1 MTSKEL
7 DTGVVDPPREIVESE
22 SELKEEVYRLKHQ
35 MAEMHQAWVRG
46 HPPPSFP
53 ANYPENPVFIPPL
66 SQAQD
71 PITIDL
77 SPQHAPGFTPYHH
90 YPEPTFKVADPY
102 SHAPRFEPLVETEK
116 PSRNVEQDE
125 MFRKVK
131 SLEQSLKNIQGIR
144 SQVSVAYKDLCLFL
158 DVQLPAGFKMPKF
171 DPYDG
176 HGDPVAHLRGFC
188 SNMRGA
194 SGKDELLIA
203 YFSQSLSGAALEW
216 GPPHQYTQTRP
227 QPQAYTQAPY
237 NPSQHYLPPQDPRYS
252 VELPQY
258 HVHHAQSYAQPP
270 PYPQWHAPTPQ
281 NLYTPPQPYQNPIG
295 PSFRPKPDYRKERQ
309 QRKETFTPLGESYT
323 SLFQRLRQLDVLR
336 PIEPKIPNPPPRNL
350 DYSLR
355 CAYCSDAPG
364 HDTEKC
370 WHLKRAIQEL
380 IDTNQIVVQ
389 SPEAPNINQN
399 PLPAHA
405 ETHMIEIVHKDGE
418 PKNSSKSVMMIRA
431 SESNPIKAL
440 DPAKAISLTIKGVS
454 EKPSTLNVK
463 PSILVVKGPPVDVEA
478 NQERQKVIVP
488 GVPGK
493 PVIIVEGVR
502 VTPVIIKPVTQL
514 PMVDT
519 KAVPWNYKQV
529 VITYKGKEVEE
540 EINETGGLTR
550 SGRCFAPEELRKTKP
565 FKDGH
570 IPVKKPVTEEEAE
583 EFLKKMKM
591 QDYSIVEQLRKTP
604 AQISLLSLLIHSD
617 EHRKALMK
625 ILNEAH
631 VPDKITVN
639 HLEKIANKIFEANR
653 ITFSDDELPIEG
665 TEHNR
670 ALYLTVKCED
680 SVVSR
685 VLVDNGSSANIC
697 PLSTLQKLKIGT
709 EMIHTNNVCVRGFDG
724 GGKDSVSDIMLKLS
738 IGLVEFT
745 MEFQVLDVTVSYNLL
760 LGRPWIHAA
769 KAIPS
774 SLHQMVKFE
783 WDRQEIVVHGDENLS
798 AYNDTIVPFI
808 EVEDDKGPWVY
819 QMFETVSV
827 EKIPEGKCTPGPK
840 IPSASVMVANEML
853 KNGFLPG
860 KGLGSSLQGIV
871 HPLCPRESFGTFG
884 LGFTL
889 TGKDV
894 KRAKSLKGKAWS
906 LPKPVPH
913 ISKSFVKSG
922 VAKRPMSVVPKLVV
936 DFDEDLIKRF
946 QSLFDEVNMV
956 EIGEG
961 SSNADV
967 QFVGPNVKLS
977 NWKATPLPIRK
988 EFCSFYAGFNDMTC
1002 MRNFQPNLKSQSNSE
1017 ITIQE
1022 VEGDDE
1028 TEYDEEAAFEEVS
1041 RELKHFEEKPKPNLN
1056 ETEAINLGDQNN
1068 VRETKINPDGRGR
1081 RRKDSIHHAMGDVLL
1096 PGNAIRFKECWGN
1109 LHEGNDYYIS

>member
-35 MAEMHQAWVRG
+35 MAEMYQAWVRG

-53 ANYPENPVFIPPL
+53 ANHPENPAFIPPL

-77 SPQHAPGFTPYHH
+77 SPQHAPGFTPYRH
-90 YPEPTFKVADPY
+90 YPGTSSQTFHAPPPKTTAYPAPTSAPVFVAPPRATLHRSSSEPAFQAPDTQYYVPEPTFKVADPY

-131 SLEQSLKNIQGIR
+131 SLEQSLKNMQGIG
-144 SQVSVAYKDLCLFL
+144 SQVSVAYKDLCLFP

-194 SGKDELLIA
+194 GGKDELLMA
-203 YFSQSLSGAALEW
+203 YFSQSLSGAALEC
-216 GPPHQYTQTRP
+216 
-227 QPQAYTQAPY
+227 
-237 NPSQHYLPPQDPRYS
+237 
-252 VELPQY
+252 
-258 HVHHAQSYAQPP
+258 
-270 PYPQWHAPTPQ
+270 
-281 NLYTPPQPYQNPIG
+281 
-295 PSFRPKPDYRKERQ
+295 
-309 QRKETFTPLGESYT
+309 
-323 SLFQRLRQLDVLR
+323 LFQRLRQLDVLR

-389 SPEAPNINQN
+389 SPEVPNINQN

-418 PKNSSKSVMMIRA
+418 PKNSFKSVMMIRA

-440 DPAKAISLTIKGVS
+440 DSAKAISLTIKGVS

-463 PSILVVKGPPVDVEA
+463 PSVLVVKGPPVDVEA

-550 SGRCFAPEELRKTKP
+550 SWRCFAPEELRKTKP

-653 ITFSDDELPIEG
+653 ITFLDDELPIEG

-697 PLSTLQKLKIGT
+697 PLSTLLKLKIGT

-724 GGKDSVSDIMLKLS
+724 GGKDSIDDIMLKLS
-738 IGLVEFT
+738 IEPVEFT

-827 EKIPEGKCTPGPK
+827 EKIPEGNALQVRRYHPR
-840 IPSASVMVANEML
+840 PS
-853 KNGFLPG
+853 
-860 KGLGSSLQGIV
+860 
-871 HPLCPRESFGTFG
+871 
-884 LGFTL
+884 
-889 TGKDV
+889 
-894 KRAKSLKGKAWS
+894 W
-906 LPKPVPH
+906 
-913 ISKSFVKSG
+913 
-922 VAKRPMSVVPKLVV
+922 
-936 DFDEDLIKRF
+936 
-946 QSLFDEVNMV
+946 
-956 EIGEG
+956 
-961 SSNADV
+961 
-967 QFVGPNVKLS
+967 
-977 NWKATPLPIRK
+977 
-988 EFCSFYAGFNDMTC
+988 
-1002 MRNFQPNLKSQSNSE
+1002 
-1017 ITIQE
+1017 
-1022 VEGDDE
+1022 
-1028 TEYDEEAAFEEVS
+1028 
-1041 RELKHFEEKPKPNLN
+1041 
-1056 ETEAINLGDQNN
+1056 
-1068 VRETKINPDGRGR
+1068 
-1081 RRKDSIHHAMGDVLL
+1081 
-1096 PGNAIRFKECWGN
+1096 
-1109 LHEGNDYYIS
+1109 

>member
-35 MAEMHQAWVRG
+35 MAEMYQAWVRG

-53 ANYPENPVFIPPL
+53 ANYPENPTFIPPL

-77 SPQHAPGFTPYHH
+77 SPQHAPGFTPYRH
-90 YPEPTFKVADPY
+90 YPGTSSQTFHAPPTKITAYPAPTSAPVFVAPPRATLHRSSSEPTFRAPDTQYYVLEPTFKVADPY
-102 SHAPRFEPLVETEK
+102 SHAPHFEPLVETEK

-131 SLEQSLKNIQGIR
+131 ILEQSLKNMQGIG
-144 SQVSVAYKDLCLFL
+144 SQVSLAYKDLCLFP
-158 DVQLPAGFKMPKF
+158 DVQLPARFKMPKF

-194 SGKDELLIA
+194 GGKDELLMA

-216 GPPHQYTQTRP
+216 YTRQDTSRWYTWDNLAQAFARHFQWREQAARVYPPMEEDEMVEYFL
-227 QPQAYTQAPY
+227 QA
-237 NPSQHYLPPQDPRYS
+237 L
-252 VELPQY
+252 E
-258 HVHHAQSYAQPP
+258 
-270 PYPQWHAPTPQ
+270 PTYFGH
-281 NLYTPPQPYQNPIG
+281 LI
-295 PSFRPKPDYRKERQ
+295 SAIDYRKERQ

-355 CAYCSDAPG
+355 CTYCSDAPG

-380 IDTNQIVVQ
+380 IDKNQIMVQ

-405 ETHMIEIVHKDGE
+405 ETHMIKIVHKDGE
-418 PKNSSKSVMMIRA
+418 PKNFSKSVMMIRA

-440 DPAKAISLTIKGVS
+440 DSAKAMSLAIKGVS
-454 EKPSTLNVK
+454 EKPSALNVK
-463 PSILVVKGPPVDVEA
+463 PSVLVVKGPPVDVEA
-478 NQERQKVIVP
+478 NQERQKVIV
-488 GVPGK
+488 
-493 PVIIVEGVR
+493 
-502 VTPVIIKPVTQL
+502 
-514 PMVDT
+514 
-519 KAVPWNYKQV
+519 
-529 VITYKGKEVEE
+529 TYKGKEVEE
-540 EINETGGLTR
+540 EVNGTGGLTR
-550 SGRCFAPEELRKTKP
+550 SGRCFTPEELRKTKP
-565 FKDGH
+565 SKDGH

-680 SVVSR
+680 SAVSR

-709 EMIHTNNVCVRGFDG
+709 ERIHINNVCVRGFDG
-724 GGKDSVSDIMLKLS
+724 GGKDSVGDIMLNLS
-738 IGLVEFT
+738 IGPVEFT
-745 MEFQVLDVTVSYNLL
+745 MEFQVLDVAVSYNLL

-769 KAIPS
+769 KVIPS

-783 WDRQEIVVHGDENLS
+783 WDRQEIVVHSDENLS

-827 EKIPEGKCTPGPK
+827 EKIPEGECTPGPK
-840 IPSASVMVANEML
+840 IPSVSVMVANEIL

-860 KGLGSSLQGIV
+860 KG
-871 HPLCPRESFGTFG
+871 
-884 LGFTL
+884 
-889 TGKDV
+889 KDV
-894 KRAKSLKGKAWS
+894 RRAKSLKGKAWS

-922 VAKRPMSVVPKLVV
+922 VAKRPISVVPKPVV

-946 QSLFDEVNMV
+946 QSLFDE
-956 EIGEG
+956 G
-961 SSNADV
+961 
-967 QFVGPNVKLS
+967 
-977 NWKATPLPIRK
+977 
-988 EFCSFYAGFNDMTC
+988 C
-1002 MRNFQPNLKSQSNSE
+1002 
-1017 ITIQE
+1017 
-1022 VEGDDE
+1022 
-1028 TEYDEEAAFEEVS
+1028 
-1041 RELKHFEEKPKPNLN
+1041 
-1056 ETEAINLGDQNN
+1056 
-1068 VRETKINPDGRGR
+1068 NPDF
-1081 RRKDSIHHAMGDVLL
+1081 S
-1096 PGNAIRFKECWGN
+1096 
-1109 LHEGNDYYIS
+1109 

>member
-7 DTGVVDPPREIVESE
+7 DTGVVDPPREVVESE

-35 MAEMHQAWVRG
+35 MAEMYQAWVRG

-53 ANYPENPVFIPPL
+53 ANYSENPAFIPPL

-90 YPEPTFKVADPY
+90 YPGTSSQTFHAPPAKTTAYPAPTSAPVFVAPPQATLHRSSSEPAFQAPDTQYYVPEPTFKVADPY

-131 SLEQSLKNIQGIR
+131 SLEQSLKNMQGIG
-144 SQVSVAYKDLCLFL
+144 SQVSVAYKDLCLFP

-194 SGKDELLIA
+194 GGKDELLMA

-216 GPPHQYTQTRP
+216 YTRQDTSRWREQAARVYPPMEEDEMVEYFL
-227 QPQAYTQAPY
+227 QA
-237 NPSQHYLPPQDPRYS
+237 L
-252 VELPQY
+252 E
-258 HVHHAQSYAQPP
+258 
-270 PYPQWHAPTPQ
+270 PT
-281 NLYTPPQPYQNPIG
+281 Y
-295 PSFRPKPDYRKERQ
+295 F
-309 QRKETFTPLGESYT
+309 
-323 SLFQRLRQLDVLR
+323 
-336 PIEPKIPNPPPRNL
+336 
-350 DYSLR
+350 
-355 CAYCSDAPG
+355 G
-364 HDTEKC
+364 H
-370 WHLKRAIQEL
+370 LISAI
-380 IDTNQIVVQ
+380 
-389 SPEAPNINQN
+389 
-399 PLPAHA
+399 

-418 PKNSSKSVMMIRA
+418 PKNSSKSVMMIRD
-431 SESNPIKAL
+431 SESNPVKAL
-440 DPAKAISLTIKGVS
+440 DSAKAMSLAIKGVS
-454 EKPSTLNVK
+454 EKPSALNVK
-463 PSILVVKGPPVDVEA
+463 PSVLVVKGPPVDVEA
-478 NQERQKVIVP
+478 NQERQKVVVP

-493 PVIIVEGVR
+493 PVIIVEGAR

-565 FKDGH
+565 SKDGH
-570 IPVKKPVTEEEAE
+570 IPVKKPITEEEAE

-604 AQISLLSLLIHSD
+604 AQISLL
-617 EHRKALMK
+617 
-625 ILNEAH
+625 
-631 VPDKITVN
+631 
-639 HLEKIANKIFEANR
+639 

-680 SVVSR
+680 FAVSR

-709 EMIHTNNVCVRGFDG
+709 ERIHINNVCVRGFDG
-724 GGKDSVSDIMLKLS
+724 GGKDSVGDIMLNLS
-738 IGLVEFT
+738 IGPVEFT
-745 MEFQVLDVTVSYNLL
+745 MEFQVLDVTASYNLL

-783 WDRQEIVVHGDENLS
+783 WDKQEIVVHSDENLS

-827 EKIPEGKCTPGPK
+827 GKIPEGECILGPK

-871 HPLCPRESFGTFG
+871 HPVCPRESFGTFG

-894 KRAKSLKGKAWS
+894 KKAKSLKGKAWS

-913 ISKSFVKSG
+913 ISKSFVKPR
-922 VAKRPMSVVPKLVV
+922 VAKRPISAVPKPVV
-936 DFDEDLIKRF
+936 DFDEELIK
-946 QSLFDEVNMV
+946 S
-956 EIGEG
+956 
-961 SSNADV
+961 
-967 QFVGPNVKLS
+967 
-977 NWKATPLPIRK
+977 
-988 EFCSFYAGFNDMTC
+988 SFYAGFNDMTC

-1017 ITIQE
+1017 TTIQE

-1028 TEYDEEAAFEEVS
+1028 TEYDEEAVFEEVQPQAQS
-1041 RELKHFEEKPKPNLN
+1041 GEMCIWCSVG
-1056 ETEAINLGDQNN
+1056 ETVGIHSQSTWHRVGS
-1068 VRETKINPDGRGR
+1068 V
-1081 RRKDSIHHAMGDVLL
+1081 KD
-1096 PGNAIRFKECWGN
+1096 
-1109 LHEGNDYYIS
+1109 